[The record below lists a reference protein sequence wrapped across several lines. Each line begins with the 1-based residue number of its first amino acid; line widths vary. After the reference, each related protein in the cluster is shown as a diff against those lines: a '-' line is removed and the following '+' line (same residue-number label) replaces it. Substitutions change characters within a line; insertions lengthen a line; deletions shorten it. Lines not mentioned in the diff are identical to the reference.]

1 MNIFTERNKFKG
13 AAKNQLNLESFGVYF
28 LAIIIIVALTLV
40 IGIVINYLMGE
51 KSIPGKILDLLYHI
65 FILPVF
71 RMGFVYIAVGIFRGN
86 ANSGMLLKPFTS
98 YWKVIK
104 FNILT
109 GLRIFL
115 YSLLF
120 IIPGIMLSYSY
131 AMSNYIFEENPSLAA
146 SEILERSEQMM
157 KGHRWE
163 LFKFHLSFIGWYLLV
178 ICTCG
183 LALVYVAPYVA
194 VSHVNIYNT
203 LKNEAMAASSD
214 QIAVQQS
221 AE

>member
-1 MNIFTERNKFKG
+1 MNIFTERNKFKS
-13 AAKNQLNLESFGVYF
+13 AAKNQLNLESFGAYF
-28 LAIIIIVALTLV
+28 LAIIIIIALTLV

-51 KSIPGKILDLLYHI
+51 KSIPGKILDLLYRI

-104 FNILT
+104 LNILT

-131 AMSNYIFEENPSLAA
+131 AISNYIFEENPSLAA

-203 LKNEAMAASSD
+203 LKNEAMAASFD